1 MNLVTVHQGNIQ
13 QVTTDTQNL
22 TLNKVIEEFG
32 DLFKGQGCMQGKL
45 HLEID
50 GTVTPVIN
58 PLRRVPFALKDTLKS
73 ELDRLEG
80 LQMIR
85 KVKEP
90 TEWVS
95 SLVVVE

>member
-1 MNLVTVHQGNIQ
+1 M
-13 QVTTDTQNL
+13 
-22 TLNKVIEEFG
+22 E
-32 DLFKGQGCMQGKL
+32 GKL

-58 PLRRVPFALKDTLKS
+58 PPCRVPFALKDKLKS
-73 ELDRLEG
+73 ELNRLEG
-80 LQMIR
+80 RQMIR

-95 SLVVVE
+95 SLVVVKKPNGKLRICI